1 MVSLGRGDVME
12 EADQFLTDQILR
24 EEREVLYGV
33 EDGGIG
39 EDGGIERMGGIQ
51 WLKQLSQCL
60 HVFH

>member
-12 EADQFLTDQILR
+12 EADQFLTDQILL

-39 EDGGIERMGGIQ
+39 EDGGIERMGGIHR
-51 WLKQLSQCL
+51 WVNK
-60 HVFH
+60 